1 MSHDCLNC
9 TAPLTHN
16 YCPHCG
22 QKSST
27 HRYSIPH
34 FLEHDLVHG
43 VWHVDKGVLFTI
55 VALFTRPG
63 HGVREFIQG
72 KRVNYFSFVTLIL
85 LILTVSSL
93 IAPYTHG
100 SMSELTS
107 QKSKALMNDLERLI
121 STYPKVVLIIT
132 IPIYSL
138 FSFLWFR
145 KAKLNFSEH
154 LVMNSYRVIPEM
166 LIGLLF
172 SVVSI
177 YYTGK
182 QMVAIQYL
190 SLSLFGLLYSVCF
203 YYQFFSAYSYSK
215 KALLFKSI
223 MVYVTYLIFFFLAGV
238 VFAIAK
244 TRLTH

>member
-1 MSHDCLNC
+1 MSHECLNC

-34 FLEHDLVHG
+34 FFEHDLVHG
-43 VWHVDKGVLFTI
+43 VFHVDKGILFTL

-63 HGVREFIQG
+63 HSVREFIQG
-72 KRVNYFSFVTLIL
+72 KRVSYFSFVTLIL
-85 LILTVSSL
+85 LILTVTGL

-100 SMSELTS
+100 KMSDLAPE
-107 QKSKALMNDLERLI
+107 QSKAMMNDVERLI
-121 STYPKVVLIIT
+121 TTYPKLVMIIT

-172 SVVSI
+172 AIISI

-182 QMVAIQYL
+182 HMVTIQYVTAG
-190 SLSLFGLLYSVCF
+190 LFGIFYSIYF
-203 YYQFFSAYSYSK
+203 YYQFFSSFNYSK
-215 KALLFKSI
+215 KAVLFRSI
-223 MVYVTYLIFFFLAGV
+223 MIYVTYLLISFLVGFILA
-238 VFAIAK
+238 AIK
-244 TRLTH
+244 KMH